1 MVTWRRYKTPTQY
14 ALEWPDEDFGIMTN
28 HFLRI
33 RYGHYTAD
41 AALAQEML
49 SRQEAVLARIATS
62 TATQGEPNDQQKGG
76 VTP

>member
-1 MVTWRRYKTPTQY
+1 LRAILQFQAIGPTFVHVDFERSAQVTGPIKFKR
-14 ALEWPDEDFGIMTN
+14 
-28 HFLRI
+28 
-33 RYGHYTAD
+33 AD

-62 TATQGEPNDQQKGG
+62 TATQGEPSNQQKGG